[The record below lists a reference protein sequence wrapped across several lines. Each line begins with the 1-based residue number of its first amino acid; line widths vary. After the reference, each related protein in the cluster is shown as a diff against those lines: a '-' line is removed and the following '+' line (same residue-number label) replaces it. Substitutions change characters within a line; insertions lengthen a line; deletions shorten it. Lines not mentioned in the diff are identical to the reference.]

1 MAAKQLREHILL
13 LPDHLRQSL
22 KGSKGELFSRSGL
35 LAAKDAC
42 TYIRKHNLN
51 PVIAVGDLVSINLA
65 KAGCQASLSV
75 LDGKT
80 KRKDPIEFELKSDI
94 TFKAINKAAE
104 IRPEVWV
111 AIELALLAGE
121 SGKTAK
127 LLIEGEE
134 DLTALPAIALAPVG
148 SAVVYGLPGQ
158 GIVVI
163 NVTSEHKQ
171 AVDTILQNMVHKN
184 ENQD

>member
-1 MAAKQLREHILL
+1 M
-13 LPDHLRQSL
+13 LPEHLRQSL
-22 KGSKGELFSRSGL
+22 KEPKGELFSRSELG
-35 LAAKDAC
+35 AAEDAC
-42 TYIRKHNLN
+42 AYIRKHKLT

-65 KAGCQASLSV
+65 KVDCQATLSI

-80 KRKDPIEFELKSDI
+80 KRNDPIEFDLTSDV
-94 TFKAINKAAE
+94 TFTAANLAAE
-104 IRPEVWV
+104 IRPEVWI
-111 AIELALLAGE
+111 AIELALMAGKT
-121 SGKTAK
+121 GKTAK

-134 DLTALPAIALAPVG
+134 DLTALPAVALAPTG

-163 NVTSEHKQ
+163 TVTSEHKQ
-171 AVDTILQNMVHKN
+171 AVDTILQEMVQKD